1 MSWAQNISEALGY
14 LSTLAGTVS
23 ANKITIDPTGLA
35 TSAKQP
41 TLDSAGQSPVSAGYL
56 TKSIVRIFAG
66 IGATSQYDAVGALV
80 EVPNWASA
88 VGRGATLRKMRI
100 TCANNAI
107 APQFEVHFFKASD
120 VTVAADNASWTELD
134 ADTLKRAG
142 YIIMPTLAKA
152 AGSGTIDFV
161 RCQHDDYGQALNFQ
175 VTCDPAQTSLWMK
188 LKLLNSGITFANSP
202 GDAIKVI
209 MEIEQS

>member
-1 MSWAQNISEALGY
+1 MSLQGQGMTWLEGLYNAI
-14 LSTLAGTVS
+14 GTV
-23 ANKITIDPTGLA
+23 PTGAA
-35 TSAKQP
+35 TAAKQP
-41 TLDSAGQSPVSAGYL
+41 TLVNGASPVEAGYK
-56 TKSIVRIFAG
+56 TAVIVCTFAG

-80 EVPNWASA
+80 EVPGWASA

-120 VTVAADNASWTELD
+120 VTVAADNVTWTEL
-134 ADTLKRAG
+134 AAETTKRAG
-142 YIIMPTLAKA
+142 YIIMPTLSKA

-161 RCQHDDYGQALNFQ
+161 RVQSDDYGQALNFQ
-175 VTCDPAQTSLWMK
+175 VTCDSDKTSLWMK
-188 LKLLNSGITFANSP
+188 LKLLTTGISFATTP